1 MRTFITRLSN
11 YMSVVAGIILMVM
24 AVLTFVDVVMRYMG
38 KPVPGAY
45 EVIAYLGVAV
55 TGFALPRASLMKT
68 HVYVDLVY
76 DKMTGKPKMIMK
88 TFTRILVA
96 AFFLCTAV
104 YFVRMGLS
112 FIAARAVTMT
122 LRVPFHPVV
131 FGMAFCCLVQSM
143 VTIWEIFEKEG
154 GGPNE

>member
-1 MRTFITRLSN
+1 MRIFIVRLSN
-11 YMSVVAGIILMVM
+11 YMSLVAG
-24 AVLTFVDVVMRYMG
+24 AVLVIMAALTFIDVVMRYIG

-68 HVYVDLVY
+68 HVYVDLVI
-76 DKMTGKPKMIMK
+76 DKLSWKPRTILKII
-88 TFTRILVA
+88 TRILVA
-96 AFFLCTAV
+96 AFFLCTAW
-104 YFVRMGLS
+104 YFVRMGQS

-122 LRVPFHPVV
+122 LRVPFYPVV
-131 FGMAFCCLVQSM
+131 FGMAFCCLVQSI

-154 GGPNE
+154 GGK